1 MIQVYFEPWIFSKYG
16 YGAKA
21 VLLESYDEE
30 KYTIE
35 QIVNLIEDRMK
46 QNKLGIIKNESE
58 TEVLLTVRIVI
69 YDIAIY
75 NLGRYIIKKEVVTHA

>member
-16 YGAKA
+16 YEAKA

-35 QIVNLIEDRMK
+35 QIVDLIKDRMK
-46 QNKLGIIKNESE
+46 QNNLNVIKKESD
-58 TEVLLTVRIVI
+58 TEVLLTIRIVI
-69 YDIAIY
+69 CDSAIY